1 MKGMRYE
8 KSLTKDEKFV
18 SKHRMNLKQSHQLLE
33 DALKVI
39 PGATQTF
46 SKGFNQ
52 FVQGVSPVFLE
63 RGKGSHVWDVDGN
76 EYIDYIMALLPNIL
90 GYAYKAVNDAV
101 KAQLEK
107 GVSFSLPHPLEVE
120 LAEKL
125 VEIIPCAEMVKFGK
139 SGSDATSGAIRV
151 ARAYTGKDMILFC
164 GYHGWHDWHI
174 GATTRNL
181 GVPKQVSELTQ
192 NFKYNDIEDLS
203 NLFKRYK
210 GKVAA
215 VIMEPMNFYE
225 PLEGYLQEVKNICHK
240 NEALLIFDE
249 IVTGFRFSLG
259 GAQELF
265 NVIPD
270 IATFS
275 KVIANGFPLSAIVG
289 KREIME
295 KFTDVFYSL
304 TFGGETVSLAAAI
317 ATLKELQT
325 KDVIGHIY
333 RQGQKIKDFVNK
345 TAVGLGI
352 EENVKCIG
360 RQCLTLMKFMDIEGR
375 DSLALRGL
383 FQQEVVRQGILFL
396 TTNNLSYSHS
406 KLDVDKTL
414 EAYGNALQVLKSAL
428 QENNIDK
435 YMLGKS
441 IQPIFKIR

>member
-1 MKGMRYE
+1 
-8 KSLTKDEKFV
+8 
-18 SKHRMNLKQSHQLLE
+18 MNLEVSQRLLE
-33 DALKVI
+33 DALKII

-52 FVQGVSPVFLE
+52 FVQGVSPVFLK

-76 EYIDYIMALLPNIL
+76 EYIDYIIALLPNIL
-90 GYAYKAVNDAV
+90 GYSYEAVNNAV
-101 KAQLEK
+101 KNQLED
-107 GVSFSLPHPLEVE
+107 GVSFSLPHPLEYEV
-120 LAEKL
+120 AKKL
-125 VEIIPCAEMVKFGK
+125 IEMIPCAEMVKFGK

-164 GYHGWHDWHI
+164 GYHGWQDWHI
-174 GATTRNL
+174 GATARNL
-181 GVPKQVSELTQ
+181 GVPKQVSELTKS
-192 NFKYNDIEDLS
+192 FKYNDTEDLDK
-203 NLFKRYK
+203 LFKKYN

-225 PLEGYLQEVKNICHK
+225 PKEGYLQEVKNLCHK

-249 IVTGFRFSLG
+249 IITGFRFSLG

-270 IATFS
+270 MATFS

-295 KFTDVFYSL
+295 KFVDVFYSL
-304 TFGGETVSLAAAI
+304 TFGGETISLAAAL
-317 ATLKELQT
+317 ATLNELQK

-345 TAVGLGI
+345 TAGELGI

-360 RQCLTLMKFMDIEGR
+360 RPCFALMKFMDSEGKDSIE
-375 DSLALRGL
+375 LRSL
-383 FQQEVVRQGILFL
+383 FQQEVIKGGILFL
-396 TTNNLSYSHS
+396 VSNNLSYSHS
-406 KLDVDKTL
+406 DADIEKTL
-414 EAYGNALQVLKSAL
+414 KVYGDALMVLRDAL
-428 QENNIDK
+428 KEGNIRK
-435 YMLGKS
+435 YILGRP
-441 IQPIFKIR
+441 IEPIFRIR